1 MGNKPEYVVQFSITC
16 TLCRQPAGLCKLI
29 QLQSH
34 SFPMPLCPGKKKKKK
49 NWIIIRGQ
57 KPALSWTKGQ
67 ILSFRD
73 ILAWHLYIF

>member
-49 NWIIIRGQ
+49 LDN
-57 KPALSWTKGQ
+57 
-67 ILSFRD
+67 
-73 ILAWHLYIF
+73 Y

>member
-34 SFPMPLCPGKKKKKK
+34 SFPMPLSWKKKKKK
-49 NWIIIRGQ
+49 LDN
-57 KPALSWTKGQ
+57 
-67 ILSFRD
+67 
-73 ILAWHLYIF
+73 Y